1 MSSSSLLD
9 SHEQTRE
16 QSTRHTSLAD
26 SPLWQ
31 DAIYLTGLAFITIGC
46 LVLFF
51 SGNDQPSRGDMFSE
65 AFFINYGLA
74 ATYLVV
80 MKLKGK
86 FWGFPPQ
93 RYWLLW
99 LVLAFISCFTL
110 NRTCT
115 IFQTSTD
122 WFTVYLCIT
131 TFSFIAYP
139 FATSTN
145 KLTQNII
152 YVLLG
157 ASWLTSL
164 YFSIYLLPISA
175 VSLVL
180 CWFFGISLHAIV
192 PALMLITLTV
202 IIWRTYDQNRKS
214 FNVMLVGMGLPLA
227 VAIGFALM
235 YAQVYSKI
243 ENLAQ
248 KANTTNQDLP
258 IWVTVSQH
266 LPNDWLMNRIIKSDI
281 VYQTVHNDLWRMS
294 RSVFDEQKE
303 HDPLV
308 VIGSLF
314 TKKSVLETEDRIQI
328 LSTRHDLR
336 HYSHEKLWSG
346 KDLVT
351 HSILTE
357 AKLFP
362 QFRFAYTEKTL
373 EIKNTVGKYARSEQQ
388 EALYTFHL
396 PEGAVITSLSLWVNG
411 KEETAY
417 LTTKQKADS
426 AYRAIVGVER
436 RDPSVVH
443 WQEGNSV
450 TVRVFPCTPQEMRKF
465 KIGVTAPL
473 QWQAGQLTYQNIR
486 FEGTPAT
493 PQTQETVK
501 VSTDSPVEFIENP
514 FKAETFPLQHEGGYS
529 ADWQLVIK
537 DVPLS
542 VATFSFQGKNYQV
555 QPYQPVYESFSPE
568 NIYLDV
574 NKNWTKDEFQTALRL
589 FKDKKV
595 YVFTE
600 QLTALTPANEQQLF
614 EELSALEF
622 TIFPL
627 YQIAAPS
634 QSLLVSKSTT
644 ACPYLAD
651 LKYTEYS
658 AKLKNW
664 LQNKPTL
671 RIFNL
676 TQNSENFAP
685 YLKSLR
691 EFRTFLYAQGT
702 VADLQ
707 QFTQAKQFIKNSEN
721 DQKVV
726 LHNANMCIQLT
737 NTTSTQNAP
746 DHLLRLFA
754 YNDIMRRIGGDFFRN
769 DFIREDL
776 VNIAA
781 TANVVSPVSSLIVL
795 EKQEDYDR
803 FDIKKSKNSLQ
814 NASHKSSGAVPE
826 PHEWLLM
833 GLVVAV
839 VLVLWWKK

>member
-1 MSSSSLLD
+1 MSSSSVV
-9 SHEQTRE
+9 T
-16 QSTRHTSLAD
+16 STTQHPETSLNQASLAD
-26 SPLWQ
+26 SPLWK
-31 DAIYLTGLAFITIGC
+31 DYIYLTGLAFIVVAC
-46 LVLFF
+46 FMLLV
-51 SGNDQPSRGDMFSE
+51 SGDSLPNRGDTFSV
-65 AFFINYGLA
+65 AFFVNYGLTA
-74 ATYLVV
+74 VYLVV
-80 MKLKGK
+80 MKLEGK
-86 FWGFPPQ
+86 LWSLPAQ

-99 LVLAFISCFTL
+99 LVLAFMSCFTL
-110 NRTCT
+110 NRTLAV
-115 IFQTSTD
+115 FQTTTD
-122 WFTVYLCIT
+122 WFTVYLSIT
-131 TFSFIAYP
+131 TFSLIAYP
-139 FATSTN
+139 LAPYTH
-145 KLTQNII
+145 KITQKII
-152 YVLLG
+152 YGLLG
-157 ASWLTSL
+157 ASTLTAL
-164 YFSIYLLPISA
+164 YFSLYLLPFSIFS
-175 VSLVL
+175 VLL

-202 IIWRTYDQNRKS
+202 IIWRTYDQDRTN
-214 FNVMLVGMGLPLA
+214 FQAMLVGMCVPLL
-227 VAIGFALM
+227 VALGFAIM
-235 YAQVYSKI
+235 YAQVYNKI
-243 ENLAQ
+243 EDLAE
-248 KANTTNQDLP
+248 KATTNNQDLP
-258 IWVTVSQH
+258 VWVTVSQH
-266 LPNDWLMNRIIKSDI
+266 LPNDWLMNRIIKSDVI
-281 VYQTVHNDLWRMS
+281 YQTVHHDFWRMS
-294 RSVFDEQKE
+294 RSVFDENKE
-303 HDPLV
+303 HDPLI

-314 TKKSVLETEDRIQI
+314 TAKSSLDTEDKIQI

-336 HYSHEKLWSG
+336 HYSQEKLWTG

-351 HSILTE
+351 HSVLTE

-373 EIKNTVGKYARSEQQ
+373 EIKNTVAENARNDQQ

-396 PEGAVITSLSLWVNG
+396 PEGAVITSLSLWING

-473 QWQAGQLTYQNIR
+473 QWQDGQLTYQNIR
-486 FEGTPAT
+486 FEGTSPT
-493 PQTQETVK
+493 PQTQETLI
-501 VSTDSPVEFIENP
+501 VSTDSPVEFVENP
-514 FKAETFPLQHEGGYS
+514 FKAETFPLKHKGGYS
-529 ADWQLVIK
+529 ADWRLVFK

-542 VATFSFQGKNYQV
+542 SSIFSFQGKSYQV
-555 QPYQPVYESFSPE
+555 QNYQPVYEDFNPK

-574 NKNWTKDEFQTALRL
+574 NKNWTKDELQTALRL
-589 FKDKKV
+589 LKGKNV

-614 EELSALEF
+614 EELSNLEF
-622 TIFPL
+622 SLFPL
-627 YQIAAPS
+627 YQIKTAEN
-634 QSLLVSKSTT
+634 SLFVSKSTP
-644 ACPYLAD
+644 ACPNLAD
-651 LKYTEYS
+651 LKGTEYT
-658 AKLKNW
+658 AKLKQW
-664 LQNKPTL
+664 LQNKPAL

-691 EFRTFLYAQGT
+691 EFRTVLYAQGSVT
-702 VADLQ
+702 ELEKLVSQQ
-707 QFTQAKQFIKNSEN
+707 QFVKNSEN
-721 DQKVV
+721 NQKII
-726 LHNANMCIQLT
+726 LHNANMCI
-737 NTTSTQNAP
+737 TQTDKAQQANAP

-781 TANVVSPVSSLIVL
+781 TANIVSPVSSLIVL

-839 VLVLWWKK
+839 ILVLWWKK

>member
-1 MSSSSLLD
+1 
-9 SHEQTRE
+9 
-16 QSTRHTSLAD
+16 
-26 SPLWQ
+26 
-31 DAIYLTGLAFITIGC
+31 
-46 LVLFF
+46 
-51 SGNDQPSRGDMFSE
+51 
-65 AFFINYGLA
+65 
-74 ATYLVV
+74 
-80 MKLKGK
+80 
-86 FWGFPPQ
+86 
-93 RYWLLW
+93 
-99 LVLAFISCFTL
+99 
-110 NRTCT
+110 
-115 IFQTSTD
+115 
-122 WFTVYLCIT
+122 
-131 TFSFIAYP
+131 
-139 FATSTN
+139 
-145 KLTQNII
+145 
-152 YVLLG
+152 
-157 ASWLTSL
+157 
-164 YFSIYLLPISA
+164 
-175 VSLVL
+175 
-180 CWFFGISLHAIV
+180 
-192 PALMLITLTV
+192 
-202 IIWRTYDQNRKS
+202 
-214 FNVMLVGMGLPLA
+214 
-227 VAIGFALM
+227 
-235 YAQVYSKI
+235 
-243 ENLAQ
+243 
-248 KANTTNQDLP
+248 
-258 IWVTVSQH
+258 
-266 LPNDWLMNRIIKSDI
+266 
-281 VYQTVHNDLWRMS
+281 
-294 RSVFDEQKE
+294 
-303 HDPLV
+303 
-308 VIGSLF
+308 
-314 TKKSVLETEDRIQI
+314 
-328 LSTRHDLR
+328 
-336 HYSHEKLWSG
+336 
-346 KDLVT
+346 
-351 HSILTE
+351 
-357 AKLFP
+357 
-362 QFRFAYTEKTL
+362 
-373 EIKNTVGKYARSEQQ
+373 
-388 EALYTFHL
+388 
-396 PEGAVITSLSLWVNG
+396 
-411 KEETAY
+411 
-417 LTTKQKADS
+417 
-426 AYRAIVGVER
+426 
-436 RDPSVVH
+436 
-443 WQEGNSV
+443 
-450 TVRVFPCTPQEMRKF
+450 
-465 KIGVTAPL
+465 
-473 QWQAGQLTYQNIR
+473 
-486 FEGTPAT
+486 
-493 PQTQETVK
+493 
-501 VSTDSPVEFIENP
+501 
-514 FKAETFPLQHEGGYS
+514 
-529 ADWQLVIK
+529 
-537 DVPLS
+537 
-542 VATFSFQGKNYQV
+542 
-555 QPYQPVYESFSPE
+555 
-568 NIYLDV
+568 
-574 NKNWTKDEFQTALRL
+574 
-589 FKDKKV
+589 V